1 MAIRLC
7 SHFLLRAPL
16 LPARALSRAGAALL
30 AHPLGEA
37 ALALASADLAAARTR
52 AGARKGAAVRDSI
65 DRYGRRAAFR
75 PTPSGLLAGV
85 AMGTLATRTS
95 LATGQ
100 PEARLRPSWARLSA
114 LARALI
120 DDPDT
125 RENLHLRVCPSLY
138 RHGAELRW
146 LASGDDG
153 ALEVRDA
160 EVDEVL
166 GRIIAATTR
175 WAPWP
180 EVRHAAGGDADDI
193 DELLVTLIDCGLVLH
208 DLEPPLVTASP
219 YLHLRARLP
228 ERGAIGEVAR
238 GLDAAVDLCARG
250 DVVAAREA
258 LARFP
263 GARADGSPDLHGV
276 LVHTGARG
284 PARAGQGARGFTLD
298 RRAVERAA
306 AVAPLLFRLQEALAA
321 PVAERALQPGLVD
334 RLDAVTERF
343 GAGALDLAALATG
356 AYGEALAAIDDEPL
370 SPSPPPEILSHLIEV
385 IIEATRARRAEV
397 VLSPHDLDLLLAPA
411 DPPPT
416 WELVLAPARE
426 PRGARPGIGWLL
438 GLHAPAGASFG
449 RFAEALGA
457 PMTLALAQLAE
468 LERSARPGEDVLDV
482 AFAASP
488 ALADLSV
495 HPPVRAAA
503 LALTTWAD
511 GDAIGAGDLD
521 LVLDPAALESSGLRR
536 LDGSAVRPSPLHR
549 VRSTTVPSG
558 LYRLLAGWSF
568 ARQHAPWALSWG
580 PLANLPFLP
589 RVVIDGFVIAP
600 ASWRLPDAA
609 VVRRKGALARWRREA
624 RVPRHVQVGEGDEL
638 LFVDLQAP
646 GAMVDL
652 VRSAGGRVFEI
663 WPPLD
668 RLPDRGG
675 RRIEA
680 VVAVV
685 DVPEGEA
692 LAGTEAAIAGTRAA
706 GQVPPPSQAGPAHGW
721 ATFKIFGP
729 IDRQDDV
736 LLDAVAPAIAAARAA
751 GQIDGWF
758 FLRYADQPA
767 QRHHLRVRVH
777 AAATGGGD
785 PEALSGAFARGLLD
799 HLVSLRHAGAVAAV
813 DEAEYFRE
821 SARYGGPAAMPLVE
835 RLFEH
840 GSDLTLALLAA
851 LADAAEPPPADR
863 IELCVRGFDALA
875 RAAGLDLPARR
886 DLARRRR
893 DALARAAGPDLDRD
907 RVLADEF
914 RRRGRGLTDRL
925 SGRTSDV
932 FSPPLAAYEAAIVAS
947 LAAAAASDLVAA
959 PATVTAA
966 LAPLLHLTAV
976 RLTGAAVEDEAVA
989 YVFWDRALDSLAARQ
1004 KAGSSAVRRP

>member
-1 MAIRLC
+1 MTMAIRLC
-7 SHFLLRAPL
+7 SQFLLRAPL

-52 AGARKGAAVRDSI
+52 GGVRKGAAVRDSI

-85 AMGTLATRTS
+85 AMGTLATRTV
-95 LATGQ
+95 LATGHT
-100 PEARLRPSWARLSA
+100 EARLRPSWARLSG
-114 LARALI
+114 LARALV

-125 RENLHLRVCPSLY
+125 RENLHLRMCPSLY

-146 LASGDDG
+146 LAFGDAG

-160 EVDEVL
+160 QVDEAL
-166 GRIIAATTR
+166 DRIIAATTR

-180 EVRHAAGGDADDI
+180 EVRHAAGGDADDV
-193 DELLVTLIDCGLVLH
+193 DELLVTLIDGGLVLH
-208 DLEPPLVTASP
+208 DLEPPLVTVSP
-219 YLHLRARLP
+219 YLHLRGRLP
-228 ERGAIGEVAR
+228 ERGDLGEMAR

-276 LVHTGARG
+276 LVHTGAHG

-356 AYGEALAAIDDEPL
+356 AYGEALAAIDDESL
-370 SPSPPPEILSHLIEV
+370 SQSPPPEILSHLIEV
-385 IIEATRARRAEV
+385 IIEAAHARRAEV
-397 VLSPHDLDLLLAPA
+397 VLSPHDLDLLLARA

-426 PRGARPGIGWLL
+426 PRGARPGTGWLL

-457 PMTLALAQLAE
+457 PMTLALAELGQLE
-468 LERSARPGEDVLDV
+468 QSARPGEDVLDV

-536 LDGSAVRPSPLHR
+536 RDGTAVRPSPLHR
-549 VRSTTVPSG
+549 VRSTTVPAG

-580 PLANLPFLP
+580 PLASLPFLP

-609 VVRRKGALARWRREA
+609 AVQRKGALARWRREG

-652 VRSAGGRVFEI
+652 ARSAGGRAFEI

-685 DVPEGEA
+685 AEPDGEA
-692 LAGTEAAIAGTRAA
+692 LVRTEAAIAGTGAA
-706 GQVPPPSQAGPAHGW
+706 GRVLPPSQVGPAHGW

-736 LLDAVAPAIAAARAA
+736 LLDAVAPAIKAARAA

-758 FLRYADQPA
+758 FLRYAEEPA
-767 QRHHLRVRVH
+767 HRHHLRVRVH
-777 AAATGGGD
+777 ATESGGV
-785 PEALSGAFARGLLD
+785 FANSFLDLLAP
-799 HLVSLRHAGAVAAV
+799 LRHAGAVAAV
-813 DEAEYFRE
+813 DETEYFRE
-821 SARYGGPAAMPLVE
+821 CARYGGPAAMPLVE

-851 LADAAEPPPADR
+851 VADAAEPLPADR

-875 RAAGLDLPARR
+875 RAAGLDLPARH

-893 DALARAAGPDLDRD
+893 DALARVAGPDLDRD
-907 RVLADEF
+907 RALSDDF

-925 SGRTSDV
+925 SGRAGDV
-932 FSPPLAAYEAAIVAS
+932 FSAPLAAYEAAIVAT
-947 LAAAAASDLVAA
+947 LAVAAASFLVAA
-959 PATVTAA
+959 PTAVTAA
-966 LAPLLHLTAV
+966 LGPLLHLTAV
-976 RLTGAAVEDEAVA
+976 RLTGAAVEDEAAA
-989 YVFWDRALDSLAARQ
+989 YVFWDRALDSVAARE
-1004 KAGSSAVRRP
+1004 KAAFSPIGRP